1 MRMTDRLGLV
11 LLGHVFESRID
22 AVASTAWL
30 RDLVAELDLAY
41 ADRRLAPFGFTG
53 GEEIQGL
60 LEPGADPLEAVL
72 RAAFTPGGRRVRWV
86 AVRGEVD
93 PDATEGRA
101 PATERSGP
109 AFLGARNAIDA
120 APHGPRG
127 AHRPHRGPGRGSVAG
142 RPRTGSG
149 GHARRPDRASAHG
162 GSPGHDRR
170 AASVG
175 GRRPSQRPAGD
186 GVGCVQSSPDPDV
199 AAARGR
205 DEARLRRELG
215 RLGRQFGRRGRS
227 GALGRQ
233 FGRRGRQFG
242 RRGRQFGR
250 RGRPGSY
257 GMTFVARR

>member
-120 APHGPRG
+120 ARTGHEGLIVLTGDPG
-127 AHRPHRGPGRGSVAG
+127 ADLLLADLAPALVDMLDGLTERQRTVARLAMIDELRQSEVADRLNVRRATVSVAFS
-142 RPRTGSG
+142 RARIRTLQRLVAGMRLVC
-149 GHARRPDRASAHG
+149 AASW
-162 GSPGHDRR
+162 

-175 GRRPSQRPAGD
+175 SSGGAGD
-186 GVGCVQSSPDPDV
+186 PAPSAGSSGGAAGSSGGAAGSSGGAGDP
-199 AAARGR
+199 APTG
-205 DEARLRRELG
+205 
-215 RLGRQFGRRGRS
+215 
-227 GALGRQ
+227 
-233 FGRRGRQFG
+233 
-242 RRGRQFGR
+242 
-250 RGRPGSY
+250 
-257 GMTFVARR
+257 